1 VSGGPPGPTGSSMPA
16 GSPISTGSAA
26 IPAWTVQRHDGDPG
40 EFHER
45 VPPAQPGRL
54 LWLLRPDRPALVLG
68 SAQRDDAV
76 DRDLARRW
84 GVDVVRRRSG
94 GSAVLLEPG
103 GVVWADLVIGRGD
116 PLWDD
121 DIGRAT
127 WWVGLLWQQA
137 LAELGLDTA
146 VHRGPMRHGP
156 QSDRICFAGLGPG
169 EVTVDGRKVV
179 GISQRRTRDHAR
191 FQTAVLLRWDP
202 ERLAA
207 LCGLDAAAAHDP
219 ALRTAASGI
228 ARDPDEVEN
237 ALVASLPA

>member
-1 VSGGPPGPTGSSMPA
+1 
-16 GSPISTGSAA
+16 
-26 IPAWTVQRHDGDPG
+26 VQRHDGDPG
-40 EFHER
+40 AFHER
-45 VPPAQPGRL
+45 VPAAGSDRL

-103 GVVWADLVIGRGD
+103 AVVWADLVIARHD
-116 PLWDD
+116 PLWHD

-127 WWVGLLWQQA
+127 WWVGRLWQQA
-137 LAELGLDTA
+137 LAALGIDAA

-156 QSDRICFAGLGPG
+156 HSDRICFAGLGPG
-169 EVTVDGRKVV
+169 EVVVDGRKVV
-179 GISQRRTRDHAR
+179 GISQRRTREFAR

-202 ERLAA
+202 DRLAV
-207 LCGLDAAAAHDP
+207 LCGLDPAGPDGP
-219 ALRTAASGI
+219 ALRDVAAGI
-228 ARDPDEVEN
+228 GADLDEVEA
-237 ALVASLPA
+237 ALVAALPT

>member
-1 VSGGPPGPTGSSMPA
+1 MSGGPPGPAGPA
-16 GSPISTGSAA
+16 AV
-26 IPAWTVQRHDGDPG
+26 PAWTVHRFEGDPG

-45 VPPAQPGRL
+45 VPPAEPARL

-84 GVDVVRRRSG
+84 GIDVVRRRSG

-103 GVVWADLVIGRGD
+103 AVVWADLVIGRDD

-127 WWVGLLWQQA
+127 WWVGLLWQQT
-137 LAELGLDTA
+137 LAALGLDAT

-156 QSDRICFAGLGPG
+156 HSDRICFAGLGPG

-179 GISQRRTRDHAR
+179 GISQRRTRDRAR

-202 ERLAA
+202 ARLAA
-207 LCGLDAAAAHDP
+207 LCGLDLAVAGDDALRSAAA
-219 ALRTAASGI
+219 GI
-228 ARDPDEVEN
+228 ERDPGEVED
-237 ALVASLPA
+237 ALVAALPA